1 MTQSGQGGEHEL
13 PAARPAHEGVV
24 LPADGGAPWTPGA
37 PGAGQG
43 GQGGQGGQ
51 QGEQAVPAG
60 GQPWGQQWGP
70 PGPQEQPQGGYGY
83 PPAQPQGGYG
93 YPPAQPLPPA
103 RQSPGPDVYQQPGAY
118 QQPQQPG
125 AYQQPQQPGPYQPQ
139 PQPQHQ
145 PQQPGAYQ
153 PQYPQQQQHQQPPQ
167 PQSQPPQPQPY
178 AQPLPPEAGP
188 AGQGGQSGQG
198 GQGAPGGDADATQ
211 YIAPVPGGPG
221 PVGPPQGGGDADAT
235 QLIPPVP
242 GGAPYGIRPGAPGDR
257 QPPAEFDN
265 LFRTEEPAGAT
276 QQMPQFDAGRQSPPP
291 YQQQPPSPY
300 QQQGHQP
307 QQQPQG
313 GQLPPQAPGGHQSGL
328 QGFQGRAEQD
338 GPVPRQSGDAP
349 RRRSAHVPL
358 IAAVVVGCAVIG
370 LGAGALLSG
379 GDDSGDDDKQPVASQ
394 SSPAVTEPTAEAAPD
409 PAKPQAEA
417 LDKLL
422 ADSNNSRAAVISAVE
437 KIKSCK
443 ELDRANTDLR
453 GAAQQRRDLVT
464 RLEGLTVDKL
474 PQHAELTASL
484 NRAWKASAAADE
496 HYATWAR
503 QAKKQKHVCKG
514 GQARSTSE
522 TAKANQQ
529 SGVATQ
535 AKREA
540 SRLWN
545 EIAAKYGLTKHGYT
559 EL

>member
-1 MTQSGQGGEHEL
+1 MTQSGQGGQGGEHQL

-37 PGAGQG
+37 PPAGQG
-43 GQGGQGGQ
+43 GQG
-51 QGEQAVPAG
+51 APAG
-60 GQPWGQQWGP
+60 GEPWGQAWGP
-70 PGPQEQPQGGYGY
+70 QSAGAPQPDQQAQGGYGY
-83 PPAQPQGGYG
+83 PQ
-93 YPPAQPLPPA
+93 AQPLPPA
-103 RQSPGPDVYQQPGAY
+103 QQAPGPESYQQPGAY
-118 QQPQQPG
+118 QQPG
-125 AYQQPQQPGPYQPQ
+125 SYQ
-139 PQPQHQ
+139 Q

-153 PQYPQQQQHQQPPQ
+153 PQYQPQHDQQHQRQPPPQ
-167 PQSQPPQPQPY
+167 PLPY

-188 AGQGGQSGQG
+188 
-198 GQGAPGGDADATQ
+198 GAPGGDADATQ

-221 PVGPPQGGGDADAT
+221 PVGPQPGGGDADAT
-235 QLIPPVP
+235 QYIPPVP

-265 LFRTEEPAGAT
+265 LFRSEEPAGAT
-276 QQMPQFDAGRQSPPP
+276 QQMPQFDAG
-291 YQQQPPSPY
+291 QQPPAPY
-300 QQQGHQP
+300 QQQGYGP
-307 QQQPQG
+307 QQPSQG
-313 GQLPPQAPGGHQSGL
+313 GALPPQGPGGHRSGL
-328 QGFQGRAEQD
+328 QGFQGRAEED
-338 GPVPRQSGDAP
+338 GPVPQQSGEAP
-349 RRRSAHVPL
+349 RRRSAHIPL

-370 LGAGALLSG
+370 LGAGALMSG
-379 GDDSGDDDKQPVASQ
+379 GDDSGKNDKQPVAAQ
-394 SSPAVTEPTAEAAPD
+394 SSPAEAEPTAKAAAD

-443 ELDRANTDLR
+443 DLDRADADLR

-464 RLEGLTVDKL
+464 RLDGLTVDKL
-474 PQHAELTASL
+474 PQNGKLTAAL
-484 NRAWKASAAADE
+484 NRAWKASAAADD

-503 QAKKQKHVCKG
+503 QAKKNKSVCKG
-514 GQARSTSE
+514 GQARSTNE
-522 TAKANQQ
+522 TAKANNQ

-540 SRLWN
+540 STLWN
-545 EIAAKYGLTKHGYT
+545 AIAVKYGLTKHTPT